1 MTEYLE
7 NNDLMPEGD
16 VMPSDWIPENS
27 IIKVIGVGGGGCNAV
42 NYMYKQR
49 IEGCTFIVC
58 NTDAQALNSCD
69 VPIKIQLGEGLG
81 AGCNPT
87 EGRNAAL
94 NSQEEIAEKVIN
106 SNTDML
112 FITAG
117 MGGGTG
123 TGAAPVIAAM
133 AKKKGILTVGVVT
146 IPFKS
151 EGNESMSKAID
162 GINELEKNVDSLIII
177 NNEKIYKEYG
187 DLLIQEA
194 FPKADEVLATAVKGI
209 TEIIKKRGF
218 INVDF
223 KDVKTMMTDSGMAL
237 MGCGTGIGANRI
249 KDAVKSAMDS
259 PLLNDFDIK
268 TAKNVL
274 INITGGHNKDGLL
287 MKQLD
292 EIDKMIKEYT
302 GKANNFKRGIVF
314 DDDPEFGDKVN
325 ITVIATGFKMAR
337 ITEIAENV
345 GNIITVDV
353 KGITEIIKKRGF
365 INVDFKDVK
374 TMMTDSGMAL
384 MGCGTGI
391 GANRIKDA
399 VKSAMDSPLLNDFDI
414 KTAKNVLINITGGHN
429 KDGLLMKQLDEI
441 DKMIKEYTGKAN
453 NFKRG
458 IVFDDDPEFGDK
470 VNITVIATGFKMA
483 RITEIAENVGNII
496 TVDSNFTYNR
506 ENRLSEEGIEL
517 PEIRSVKIGYNNTA
531 IRKGLSFEDGRKPV
545 LLIREGESKSEL
557 EDTPAIKR
565 VAGRNKE

>member
-1 MTEYLE
+1 MTEYME
-7 NNDLMPEGD
+7 NNGILPEND

-42 NYMYKQR
+42 NYMYNQR

-94 NSQEEIAEKVIN
+94 NSQDEIAEKVIN

-194 FPKADEVLATAVKGI
+194 FPKADEVLATAVRGI

-223 KDVKTMMTDSGMAL
+223 KDVKAMMTDSGMAL
-237 MGCGTGIGANRI
+237 MGCGTGFGGNRI

-274 INITGGHNKDGLL
+274 INITVGNNENGLQ
-287 MKQLD
+287 MRQLD

-337 ITEIAENV
+337 ITEIADNV
-345 GNIITVDV
+345 GNIIP
-353 KGITEIIKKRGF
+353 I
-365 INVDFKDVK
+365 
-374 TMMTDSGMAL
+374 
-384 MGCGTGI
+384 
-391 GANRIKDA
+391 
-399 VKSAMDSPLLNDFDI
+399 
-414 KTAKNVLINITGGHN
+414 
-429 KDGLLMKQLDEI
+429 
-441 DKMIKEYTGKAN
+441 
-453 NFKRG
+453 
-458 IVFDDDPEFGDK
+458 
-470 VNITVIATGFKMA
+470 
-483 RITEIAENVGNII
+483 
-496 TVDSNFTYNR
+496 DSNFTYKR
-506 ENRLSEEGIEL
+506 EEHMSEDGIEL
-517 PEIRSVKIGYNNTA
+517 PEVRSVKIGYNNSA
-531 IRKGLSFEDGRKPV
+531 IRKGISFENGRKPA
-545 LLIREGESKSEL
+545 LLIGEGESKSEL

-565 VAGRNKE
+565 VAGRSKE

>member
-1 MTEYLE
+1 
-7 NNDLMPEGD
+7 MPN
-16 VMPSDWIPENS
+16 DWIPENS

-42 NYMYKQR
+42 NYMYHQR

-69 VPIKIQLGEGLG
+69 VPVKIQLGEGLG

-94 NSQEEIAEKVIN
+94 NSQDEIAEKVIN
-106 SNTDML
+106 NNTDML

-187 DLLIQEA
+187 DLLIQDA
-194 FPKADEVLATAVKGI
+194 FPKADEVLATAVRGI

-223 KDVKTMMTDSGMAL
+223 KDVKAMMTGSGMAL
-237 MGCGTGIGANRI
+237 MGCGTGTGKNRLQ
-249 KDAVKSAMDS
+249 DAVKMAMDS

-274 INITGGHNKDGLL
+274 INITSGSNKDGLM

-302 GKANNFKRGIVF
+302 GNANNFKRGIVF
-314 DDDPEFGDKVN
+314 DDNPDFGDKVS

-337 ITEIAENV
+337 IIE
-345 GNIITVDV
+345 
-353 KGITEIIKKRGF
+353 ITEG
-365 INVDFKDVK
+365 NL
-374 TMMTDSGMAL
+374 G
-384 MGCGTGI
+384 
-391 GANRIKDA
+391 NY
-399 VKSAMDSPLLNDFDI
+399 
-414 KTAKNVLINITGGHN
+414 INI
-429 KDGLLMKQLDEI
+429 
-441 DKMIKEYTGKAN
+441 
-453 NFKRG
+453 
-458 IVFDDDPEFGDK
+458 
-470 VNITVIATGFKMA
+470 
-483 RITEIAENVGNII
+483 
-496 TVDSNFTYNR
+496 DSNFVYKKNQGIA
-506 ENRLSEEGIEL
+506 EEGIEL
-517 PEIRSVKIGYNNTA
+517 PEVRSQKIGYNNTA
-531 IRKGLSFEDGRKPV
+531 IRKRISFEEGRKPV
-545 LLIREGESKSEL
+545 LLIREGDDKSEL
-557 EDTPAIKR
+557 ENTPAIKR
-565 VAGRNKE
+565 SAGRSRE

>member
-1 MTEYLE
+1 MTDFTA
-7 NNDLMPEGD
+7 NNDIMPN
-16 VMPSDWIPENS
+16 DWIPENS

-42 NYMYKQR
+42 NYMYHNR
-49 IEGCTFIVC
+49 IEGCTFVVC
-58 NTDAQALNSCD
+58 NTDAQALESCD
-69 VPIKIQLGEGLG
+69 VPVKIQLGEGLG

-94 NSQEEIAEKVIN
+94 NSQDEIAEKVIN
-106 SNTDML
+106 NNTDML

-194 FPKADEVLATAVKGI
+194 FPKADEVLATAVRGI

-223 KDVKTMMTDSGMAL
+223 KDVKAMMTGSGMAL
-237 MGCGTGIGANRI
+237 MGCGTGRGRNRLQ
-249 KDAVKSAMDS
+249 DAVKMAMDS

-274 INITGGHNKDGLL
+274 INITSGSNKEGLM

-302 GKANNFKRGIVF
+302 GNANNFKRGIVF

-337 ITEIAENV
+337 IIEITEGNL
-345 GNIITVDV
+345 GNII
-353 KGITEIIKKRGF
+353 
-365 INVDFKDVK
+365 
-374 TMMTDSGMAL
+374 
-384 MGCGTGI
+384 
-391 GANRIKDA
+391 
-399 VKSAMDSPLLNDFDI
+399 
-414 KTAKNVLINITGGHN
+414 NI
-429 KDGLLMKQLDEI
+429 
-441 DKMIKEYTGKAN
+441 
-453 NFKRG
+453 
-458 IVFDDDPEFGDK
+458 
-470 VNITVIATGFKMA
+470 
-483 RITEIAENVGNII
+483 
-496 TVDSNFTYNR
+496 DSNFIYRKNEGGT
-506 ENRLSEEGIEL
+506 EEGIEL
-517 PEIRSVKIGYNNTA
+517 PEIRSQKIGYNNTA
-531 IRKGLSFEDGRKPV
+531 IRKRISFEEGRKPA
-545 LLIREGESKSEL
+545 LLISEGEDKSEL
-557 EDTPAIKR
+557 ENTPAIKR
-565 VAGRNKE
+565 VAGRSKE

>member
-1 MTEYLE
+1 MTDFTA
-7 NNDLMPEGD
+7 NNDIMPN
-16 VMPSDWIPENS
+16 DWIPENS

-42 NYMYKQR
+42 NYMYHNR

-58 NTDAQALNSCD
+58 NTDAQALESCD
-69 VPIKIQLGEGLG
+69 VPVKIQLGEGLG

-94 NSQEEIAEKVIN
+94 NSQDEIAEKVIN
-106 SNTDML
+106 NNTDML

-187 DLLIQEA
+187 DLLIQDA
-194 FPKADEVLATAVKGI
+194 FPKADEVLATAVRGI

-223 KDVKTMMTDSGMAL
+223 KDVKAMMTGSGMAL
-237 MGCGTGIGANRI
+237 MGCGTGRGKNRLE
-249 KDAVKSAMDS
+249 DAVKMAMDS

-274 INITGGHNKDGLL
+274 INITSGSNKDGL
-287 MKQLD
+287 MMRQLD

-302 GKANNFKRGIVF
+302 GNANNFKRGIVF
-314 DDDPEFGDKVN
+314 DEDPEFGDKVS

-337 ITEIAENV
+337 IIEITEGNL
-345 GNIITVDV
+345 GNIIS
-353 KGITEIIKKRGF
+353 I
-365 INVDFKDVK
+365 
-374 TMMTDSGMAL
+374 
-384 MGCGTGI
+384 
-391 GANRIKDA
+391 
-399 VKSAMDSPLLNDFDI
+399 
-414 KTAKNVLINITGGHN
+414 
-429 KDGLLMKQLDEI
+429 
-441 DKMIKEYTGKAN
+441 
-453 NFKRG
+453 
-458 IVFDDDPEFGDK
+458 
-470 VNITVIATGFKMA
+470 
-483 RITEIAENVGNII
+483 
-496 TVDSNFTYNR
+496 DSNFVYRKN
-506 ENRLSEEGIEL
+506 EGIAEEGIEL
-517 PEIRSVKIGYNNTA
+517 PEVRSQKIGYNNTA
-531 IRKGLSFEDGRKPV
+531 IRKRISFEEGRKPI
-545 LLIREGESKSEL
+545 LLVSEGEDKSEL
-557 EDTPAIKR
+557 ENTPAIKR
-565 VAGRNKE
+565 VAGRSKE

>member
-1 MTEYLE
+1 MTEYTE
-7 NNDLMPEGD
+7 NNDIMPT
-16 VMPSDWIPENS
+16 DWIPENS

-42 NYMYKQR
+42 NYMYNQR

-94 NSQEEIAEKVIN
+94 NSQNEIAEKVIN
-106 SNTDML
+106 SNTGML

-162 GINELEKNVDSLIII
+162 GINELEKNVDSMIII
-177 NNEKIYKEYG
+177 NNEKIYQEYG
-187 DLLIQEA
+187 DLLIQDA

-237 MGCGTGIGANRI
+237 MGCGTGTGPNRI
-249 KDAVKSAMDS
+249 KDAVQMAMDS
-259 PLLNDFDIK
+259 PLLNDFDVK

-274 INITGGHNKDGLL
+274 INITVGYNSEGLL
-287 MKQLD
+287 TRQMSD
-292 EIDKMIKEYT
+292 IDLLIKEYT
-302 GKANNFKRGIVF
+302 GKANNFKKGIVF
-314 DDDPEFGDKVN
+314 DYDPDFGDKVS

-337 ITEIAENV
+337 IAEITEGNL
-345 GNIITVDV
+345 GNIIA
-353 KGITEIIKKRGF
+353 I
-365 INVDFKDVK
+365 
-374 TMMTDSGMAL
+374 
-384 MGCGTGI
+384 
-391 GANRIKDA
+391 
-399 VKSAMDSPLLNDFDI
+399 
-414 KTAKNVLINITGGHN
+414 
-429 KDGLLMKQLDEI
+429 
-441 DKMIKEYTGKAN
+441 
-453 NFKRG
+453 
-458 IVFDDDPEFGDK
+458 
-470 VNITVIATGFKMA
+470 
-483 RITEIAENVGNII
+483 
-496 TVDSNFTYNR
+496 DSNFTYKR
-506 ENRLSEEGIEL
+506 EERMTEEGIEL
-517 PEIRSVKIGYNNTA
+517 PEVRSVKIGYNNTA
-531 IRKGLSFEDGRKPV
+531 IRKGFTFEEGRKPA
-545 LLIREGESKSEL
+545 LLIGEGENKSEL
-557 EDTPAIKR
+557 ENIPAIKR
-565 VAGRNKE
+565 VAGKNKE

>member
-1 MTEYLE
+1 MTDFTA
-7 NNDLMPEGD
+7 NNDIMPN
-16 VMPSDWIPENS
+16 DWIPENS

-42 NYMYKQR
+42 NYMYHNR

-58 NTDAQALNSCD
+58 NTDAQALESCD
-69 VPIKIQLGEGLG
+69 VPVKIQLGEGLG

-94 NSQEEIAEKVIN
+94 NSQDEIAEKVIN
-106 SNTDML
+106 NNTDML

-187 DLLIQEA
+187 DLLIQDA
-194 FPKADEVLATAVKGI
+194 FPKADEVLATAVRGI

-223 KDVKTMMTDSGMAL
+223 KDVKAMMTGSGMAL
-237 MGCGTGIGANRI
+237 MGCGTGRGKNRLQ
-249 KDAVKSAMDS
+249 DAVKMAMDS

-274 INITGGHNKDGLL
+274 INITSGSNKDGLM

-302 GKANNFKRGIVF
+302 GNANNFKRGIVF
-314 DDDPEFGDKVN
+314 DDDPDFGDKVC

-337 ITEIAENV
+337 IIEITEGNL
-345 GNIITVDV
+345 GNIIS
-353 KGITEIIKKRGF
+353 I
-365 INVDFKDVK
+365 
-374 TMMTDSGMAL
+374 
-384 MGCGTGI
+384 
-391 GANRIKDA
+391 
-399 VKSAMDSPLLNDFDI
+399 
-414 KTAKNVLINITGGHN
+414 
-429 KDGLLMKQLDEI
+429 
-441 DKMIKEYTGKAN
+441 
-453 NFKRG
+453 
-458 IVFDDDPEFGDK
+458 
-470 VNITVIATGFKMA
+470 
-483 RITEIAENVGNII
+483 
-496 TVDSNFTYNR
+496 DSNFVYRKNESGT
-506 ENRLSEEGIEL
+506 EEGIEL
-517 PEIRSVKIGYNNTA
+517 PEVRSQKIGYNNTA
-531 IRKGLSFEDGRKPV
+531 IRKRISFEEGRKPV
-545 LLIREGESKSEL
+545 LLISEGEDKSEL
-557 EDTPAIKR
+557 ENTPAIKR
-565 VAGRNKE
+565 VAGRSKE

>member
-1 MTEYLE
+1 MTDFIET
-7 NNDLMPEGD
+7 NDIVPT
-16 VMPSDWIPENS
+16 DWIPENS

-42 NYMYKQR
+42 NYMYHQH

-69 VPIKIQLGEGLG
+69 VPVKIQLGEGLG

-94 NSQEEIAEKVIN
+94 NSQDEIAEKVIN
-106 SNTDML
+106 NNTDML

-151 EGNESMSKAID
+151 EGNASMSKAID

-194 FPKADEVLATAVKGI
+194 FPKADEVLATAVRGI
-209 TEIIKKRGF
+209 TEIIKRRGF

-223 KDVKTMMTDSGMAL
+223 KDVKAMMTGSGMAL
-237 MGCGTGIGANRI
+237 MGCGTGTGGNRI
-249 KDAVKSAMDS
+249 KDAVRMAMDS

-274 INITGGHNKDGLL
+274 INITVGANKEGLH

-292 EIDKMIKEYT
+292 EIDKLIKEYT

-314 DDDPEFGDKVN
+314 DDDPEFGDKVS

-337 ITEIAENV
+337 LTEITEGNV
-345 GNIITVDV
+345 GNIIMID
-353 KGITEIIKKRGF
+353 
-365 INVDFKDVK
+365 
-374 TMMTDSGMAL
+374 
-384 MGCGTGI
+384 
-391 GANRIKDA
+391 
-399 VKSAMDSPLLNDFDI
+399 NDFVYR
-414 KTAKNVLINITGGHN
+414 KN
-429 KDGLLMKQLDEI
+429 
-441 DKMIKEYTGKAN
+441 EY
-453 NFKRG
+453 
-458 IVFDDDPEFGDK
+458 
-470 VNITVIATGFKMA
+470 
-483 RITEIAENVGNII
+483 AEG
-496 TVDSNFTYNR
+496 
-506 ENRLSEEGIEL
+506 EGIEL
-517 PEIRSVKIGYNNTA
+517 PEVRSMKIGYNHSA
-531 IRKGLSFEDGRKPV
+531 IRKGIVFDEDRKPA
-545 LLIREGESKSEL
+545 LLIKEGEAKSEL
-557 EDTPAIKR
+557 ENIPAIKR
-565 VAGRNKE
+565 HAGKQSKE